1 MNKLE
6 FFIAIK
12 PPTITH
18 QQKRIKMVNGKPL
31 VYESDELKDARNK
44 LSAYLSKHVPNEK
57 FTGAIRLITK
67 WCYPITKGHE
77 NGQYKITKPDTDNMI
92 KLLKDV
98 MTDLGFW
105 KDDAQVASEITEK
118 FWSDVPGIFI
128 KVENLN

>member
-1 MNKLE
+1 
-6 FFIAIK
+6 
-12 PPTITH
+12 
-18 QQKRIKMVNGKPL
+18 
-31 VYESDELKDARNK
+31 
-44 LSAYLSKHVPNEK
+44 
-57 FTGAIRLITK
+57 
-67 WCYPITKGHE
+67 
-77 NGQYKITKPDTDNMI
+77 MI